1 MNVRSNNKSS
11 LGALLRASAALEHR
25 MLSEGSSSKLLGS
38 DRSIQESCSCSW
50 CFGFV
55 PKQNDLSTELGA

>member
-1 MNVRSNNKSS
+1 MNSEEFIVVLGCSVSTSFQVNVRSNNKSS

-38 DRSIQESCSCSW
+38 DRSIQESCS
-50 CFGFV
+50 
-55 PKQNDLSTELGA
+55 